1 MSRRVP
7 GSCLRSRRSPATVLT
22 AARPARTTARTAART
37 TVLTTGLAGVLAAA
51 LAGCGSLE
59 APGTA
64 DTTATASPSGA
75 APSPAGGSPAG
86 TSTGTGKS
94 AGGGPGAMAST
105 CPAAGL
111 RIRLDIAAAG
121 VAAGSYYVPLEF
133 TNTTG
138 KACQLAGFPAVAF
151 TSGRAGQQ
159 IGPEAAVDG
168 VAQPAAVAL
177 APGATAHAWLQVLAA
192 ASYPASK
199 CHPVTAAGLRVEAP
213 GTQSASY
220 VAHRVPACK
229 AALAGSQILT
239 VHPVQPGRARRGTA

>member
-1 MSRRVP
+1 MSRCVP
-7 GSCLRSRRSPATVLT
+7 GSCLPSRRSPVITV
-22 AARPARTTARTAART
+22 AAVSPARTAART
-37 TVLTTGLAGVLAAA
+37 LARSTALAGVLAVV
-51 LAGCGSLE
+51 LGGCGSLH

-64 DTTATASPSGA
+64 DTTATAGPSGA
-75 APSPAGGSPAG
+75 APAPAGGSPAG
-86 TSTGTGKS
+86 TGSSTGAGQS

-111 RIRLDIAAAG
+111 RIHLDTAAAG

-138 KACQLAGFPAVAF
+138 RACQLAGFPAVAF
-151 TSGRAGQQ
+151 TSGKAGQQ
-159 IGPEAAVDG
+159 IGPEAGADG
-168 VAQPAAVAL
+168 VARPAAVTL
-177 APGATAHAWLQVLAA
+177 APGATAHAWLQVLDA
-192 ASYPASK
+192 ASYPASQ